1 MSENVNLPAE
11 DPGAARPGAKV
22 QAWLQNLLGLGLLV
36 VVAVNVGN
44 AGSRYLF
51 GVSPVGADELM
62 VFLVIWVVMIGA
74 VLSFFLRTHI
84 SVNLLPLYLKGRAR
98 LALYLVH
105 DAAAV
110 LACGY
115 ATWASWLFIGRIASI
130 GVTSMGLGVP
140 MTVPHAALLCGFAG
154 LTLGGVVM
162 FALDLVR
169 LLRNDPGSEAG
180 A

>member
-1 MSENVNLPAE
+1 MSENVNPSGKG
-11 DPGAARPGAKV
+11 PGTSRPGAKV
-22 QAWLQNLLGLGLLV
+22 RDWLQNLLGIGLLV
-36 VVAVNVGN
+36 VVAINVAN

-51 GVSPVGADELM
+51 GISPVGADELM

-84 SVNLLPLYLKGRAR
+84 SVNLLPLYLRGRAR
-98 LALYLVH
+98 LALFLVH

-115 ATWASWLFIGRIASI
+115 ATYASWLFVGRISAI

-140 MTVPHAALLCGFAG
+140 MTVPHAALLVGFAG
-154 LTLGGVVM
+154 LTLAGIAM
-162 FALDLVR
+162 FLRDLLR
-169 LLRNDPGSEAG
+169 LLRNAPAPEAG